1 MKPSLQPLKESH
13 IPDIIEI
20 SKTTWDGH
28 DHLPHIIG
36 EWLNNPLCH
45 PFVFESDGKAI
56 GVANIRIIDEG
67 KTAWLEGLRV
77 HADARQKG
85 LGEKMTHHLIEVA
98 SGLNVQR
105 LRLVTSGDNI
115 APLKIA
121 ASAGLKQMTIYQVFW
136 KDLRSK
142 INWKYDAIN
151 VSKIEPEKVPEFVEQ
166 NPNLM
171 PLNVIMFHW
180 DVFEA
185 TPQKIQDLGKS
196 LQYWA
201 GSNENGAILSVG
213 GKQPWEM
220 VMDGGSSQWCF
231 TLYATSPEAFLS
243 GLSKNLEIA
252 QELGIQNIM
261 CIHPSEF
268 VSSYSSIKWLK
279 QINHELRLVLH
290 EKIL

>member
-1 MKPSLQPLKESH
+1 MNPKIRPLKESD

-20 SKTTWDGH
+20 SKTTWGGH

-36 EWLNNPLCH
+36 EWLNDPLCH
-45 PFVFESDGKAI
+45 PFVFESDKKAI
-56 GVANIRIIDEG
+56 GVANLRIIDEG

-85 LGEKMTHHLIEVA
+85 LGEKMSHHLVEVA
-98 SGLNVQR
+98 DGLNVKR

-115 APLKIA
+115 APLKLA
-121 ASAGLKQMTIYQVFW
+121 ASMDLKQMYIYQVFW

-142 INWKYDAIN
+142 IIWKYNAIN
-151 VSKIEPEKVPEFVEQ
+151 IERINPENVPDFIKQ
-166 NPNLM
+166 NPNLI
-171 PLNVIMFHW
+171 PLNALVFHW
-180 DVFEA
+180 DVYEA
-185 TPQKIQDLGKS
+185 TPQKIVEFGES
-196 LQYWA
+196 LEYWA
-201 GSNENGAILSVG
+201 GSNDNGTVLTIG

-220 VMDGGSSQWCF
+220 VLDGNGSQWCF
-231 TLYATSPEAFLS
+231 TLYATSSEAFLS

-252 QELGIQNIM
+252 QEMGIQNIM

-268 VSSYSSIKWLK
+268 TSDYSSINWLK
-279 QINHELRLVLH
+279 QRNHEIKLVLH